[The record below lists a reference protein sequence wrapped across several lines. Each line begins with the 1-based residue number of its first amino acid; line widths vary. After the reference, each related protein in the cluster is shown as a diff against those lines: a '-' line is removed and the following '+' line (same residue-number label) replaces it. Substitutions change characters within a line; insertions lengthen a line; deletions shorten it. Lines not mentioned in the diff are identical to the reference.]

1 MASEFPGEKSRVRS
15 VASGCPASFLTIPFA
30 KHLKYVLCPL
40 SLFYAL
46 CLFAHIA
53 APLLSKPYF
62 SNKIV
67 YYAFCALMSGF
78 GLVSVQL
85 LLMYFVKN

>member
-1 MASEFPGEKSRVRS
+1 MASEFPGEKSRVRMS
-15 VASGCPASFLTIPFA
+15 CFIFNYTVCQTFKIA
-30 KHLKYVLCPL
+30 YVLCPM

-78 GLVSVQL
+78 GSVSVQL